1 MTQCET
7 VAIVDDDSAVCWA
20 VSRLLEVHGYVTEQ
34 YSSGE
39 EFLCAVTRTAASCLV
54 IDIHLGDIT
63 GVELGRQLLAM
74 DIKLPIIFVTGSRD
88 DSIRAQAF
96 DLGCAGFFQKPFRAD
111 ELISA
116 IEKAA
121 GPPPTSTANDPL
133 LRLLQRY
140 EAELAA
146 FDGAPGAAG
155 RDWDKIAET
164 TWSRTQDEIIER
176 KLKATSAA
184 GARLALDHV
193 LKSELFTDRRE
204 SADQQMLWLLI
215 KAARDYIDDLETG
228 EQTTS
233 TRSATASR

>member
-7 VAIVDDDSAVCWA
+7 IAIVDDDIAVCCA
-20 VSRLLEVHGYVTEQ
+20 VSRLLEAHGYVTEQ
-34 YSSGE
+34 YSSAE

-54 IDIHLGDIT
+54 IDINLGDIT
-63 GVELGRQLLAM
+63 GVELGRQLSAM
-74 DIKLPIIFVTGSRD
+74 GIKLPIIFVTGSRD
-88 DSIRAQAF
+88 DSIRAQAL
-96 DLGCAGFFQKPFRAD
+96 DLGCADYFQKPFRAD
-111 ELISA
+111 ELIKA
-116 IEKAA
+116 IEKVA

-146 FDGAPGAAG
+146 FNDASGAVEQ
-155 RDWDKIAET
+155 DWDKIAET

-176 KLKATSAA
+176 KPEATTAA

-193 LKSELFTDRRE
+193 LKSELFADRRE

-215 KAARDYIDDLETG
+215 KAARDYVDGIETG
-228 EQTTS
+228 GQE
-233 TRSATASR
+233 RDR